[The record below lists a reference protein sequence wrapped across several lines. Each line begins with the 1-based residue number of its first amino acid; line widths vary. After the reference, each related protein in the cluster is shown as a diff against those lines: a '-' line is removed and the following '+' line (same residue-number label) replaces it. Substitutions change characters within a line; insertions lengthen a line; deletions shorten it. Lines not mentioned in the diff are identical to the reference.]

1 MSLARGERPRDLS
14 GGDSSQNKVSA
25 RRTTVE
31 LVDVLLRSEV
41 VDEWRCMQQTQGVL
55 YGLFGVTPPAIFR
68 PVAAI
73 DCTERWGQSQL
84 QAWRTVSFQERV
96 AQTRSALIAIIGP
109 LSNSNLRRLSPLR
122 RCRRKRVEDITISP
136 RGQLTMGE
144 KDFLIRR
151 RETKRVQMQRAMTGA
166 SVRVGAIAADVRSR
180 VVPKRMLALRKTLN
194 YDMDVCYSTTNT
206 YRTRGLPLH
215 STQWDMGNKDFKMR
229 RA

>member
-1 MSLARGERPRDLS
+1 
-14 GGDSSQNKVSA
+14 
-25 RRTTVE
+25 
-31 LVDVLLRSEV
+31 
-41 VDEWRCMQQTQGVL
+41 
-55 YGLFGVTPPAIFR
+55 
-68 PVAAI
+68 
-73 DCTERWGQSQL
+73 
-84 QAWRTVSFQERV
+84 
-96 AQTRSALIAIIGP
+96 
-109 LSNSNLRRLSPLR
+109 
-122 RCRRKRVEDITISP
+122 
-136 RGQLTMGE
+136 MGE

-166 SVRVGAIAADVRSR
+166 SVRVGAIAADFRSR